1 MRRVAE
7 LALLALICV
16 GAGVALAAPPPAE
29 HVPAGM
35 GMGNAGGG
43 WAAQNRPPDEVS
55 KKAMQELICP
65 CGCARQDIFD
75 CDCATAA
82 QLRGKV
88 LALIHGTDDTGKP
101 LFDLTTEAGRQ
112 KAYDSVLAGFVKE
125 YGGEQILATPQNRF
139 SWLFPSL
146 AVAGGLSLLIVAGR
160 RWVKGG
166 RSAAAARAAPAH
178 TAVEDD
184 DYADKLDD
192 ELRDTD

>member
-1 MRRVAE
+1 MTRGLVI
-7 LALLALICV
+7 LVVIC
-16 GAGVALAAPPPAE
+16 GAATAAPPPAE

-43 WAAQNRPPDEVS
+43 FAAQNRPPDEVS
-55 KKAMQELICP
+55 KKAMKELVCP

-88 LALIHGTDDTGKP
+88 IAMLHATDDSGKP
-101 LFDLTTEAGRQ
+101 VFDLSNDAGRQ
-112 KAYDSVLAGFVKE
+112 KAYDSVLASFVHE

-146 AVAGGLSLLIVAGR
+146 AAAGGLSLLIVAGR
-160 RWVKGG
+160 RWIKGG
-166 RSAAAARAAPAH
+166 KTAAAAAVPPH

>member
-1 MRRVAE
+1 MRRG
-7 LALLALICV
+7 LLVLIFV
-16 GAGVALAAPPPAE
+16 GAGVAHAAPPPAE

-88 LALIHGTDDTGKP
+88 IALIHSTDETGKP

-112 KAYDSVLAGFVKE
+112 KAYDTVLAGFVKE
-125 YGGEQILATPQNRF
+125 YGGEQILATPRSQF
-139 SWLFPSL
+139 SWALPL
-146 AVAGGLSLLIVAGR
+146 VAAVGGLTLLFVVGR
-160 RWVKGG
+160 RWVARGSA
-166 RSAAAARAAPAH
+166 SAAAGAGAAGGAASAP
-178 TAVEDD
+178 EDD
-184 DYADKLDD
+184 EYADKLDD
-192 ELRDTD
+192 ELARTD

>member
-1 MRRVAE
+1 M
-7 LALLALICV
+7 
-16 GAGVALAAPPPAE
+16 
-29 HVPAGM
+29 
-35 GMGNAGGG
+35 
-43 WAAQNRPPDEVS
+43 NRPTDAVS

-65 CGCARQDIFD
+65 CGCARQDIFS

-88 LALIHGTDDTGKP
+88 IAMLQATDPTGKP
-101 LFDLTTEAGRQ
+101 LFDLTTETGRQ
-112 KAYDSVLAGFVKE
+112 HAYDSVLKSFVQE

-160 RWVKGG
+160 RWIKGG
-166 RSAAAARAAPAH
+166 RAAAATAMPAP

>member
-1 MRRVAE
+1 MRI
-7 LALLALICV
+7 ALICV
-16 GAGVALAAPPPAE
+16 LLGGIAYAAPPPEE

-55 KKAMQELICP
+55 KKAMQELVCP

-88 LALIHGTDDTGKP
+88 IAMLHSTDASGKP
-101 LFDLTTEAGRQ
+101 LFDLTTDAGRQ
-112 KAYDSVLAGFVKE
+112 KAYDSVLASFVKE
-125 YGGEQILATPQNRF
+125 YGGEQILATPRNKF

-160 RWVKGG
+160 RWIKGG
-166 RSAAAARAAPAH
+166 RTAAAAAAPAH
-178 TAVEDD
+178 MAVEDD